1 MNCLSLPVT
10 VRRFICLILILYF
23 LALWTD
29 FLKDQMSQANEL
41 EKLYELLFPLAY
53 HSLISSWNVKRREW
67 LTYFYTK
74 KYLIVLLI
82 SLSLSY
88 ATDEVDNLQNSSWHS
103 PYFYPSLHSKVNSNP
118 LFPKDL
124 IQVFSNPS
132 STSYGQPNQML
143 FIYSIFL
150 SQQLAPHSCTDL
162 FWYPGLLTTLPNF
175 QLWIYSS
182 LL

>member
-1 MNCLSLPVT
+1 MDWFFKRSNEPIKWARKIVWIIVSISISLT
-10 VRRFICLILILYF
+10 V
-23 LALWTD
+23 
-29 FLKDQMSQANEL
+29 
-41 EKLYELLFPLAY
+41 
-53 HSLISSWNVKRREW
+53 ISSWNVKRREW

-88 ATDEVDNLQNSSWHS
+88 ATDEVDNLRNSSWHS

-182 LL
+182 LLEGGIRPGNNRNSGRQ